1 MWSWPWRLASR
12 VATKARDFIEE
23 VAKCQTYFSPRFL
36 QKKSATSKGCA
47 ESTKGGG
54 WRRQIRRAPGMT
66 ASERHA
72 GSMMGE
78 LVRCK
83 NNLVRRDK
91 IGFDYWESTK

>member
-23 VAKCQTYFSPRFL
+23 VAKCQTHFSPRPP
-36 QKKSATSKGCA
+36 QKKAQPSKGCA

-54 WRRQIRRAPGMT
+54 WRRQIRRTPGMT
-66 ASERHA
+66 ASAQHA
-72 GSMMGE
+72 GIMNAE

-83 NNLVRRDK
+83 KIWCDAIKAGFNIKNL
-91 IGFDYWESTK
+91 